1 MRGNWEG
8 DVDLGDGSLQVL
20 LKEYKDR
27 CSFVK
32 SIGIGKRLNLIQ
44 DDVSKVKVEIES
56 DVVFLVG
63 GSEEASKIYNK
74 AFEGGW
80 SAESKLMALAW
91 NVTGFQ
97 ELLKKAKGL
106 VMELGGVLES
116 VCGGLTSYLV
126 KLKSRLQQYTKE
138 LFSKKR
144 VAASYLL
151 VFMISDELR
160 NRKPYAVPVQFIPY
174 KSLGDSQL
182 RDLQIKLEKSMKS
195 TGMTVVG

>member
-74 AFEGGW
+74 AVEGGR

-126 KLKSRLQQYTKE
+126 KLKSRL
-138 LFSKKR
+138 
-144 VAASYLL
+144 
-151 VFMISDELR
+151 
-160 NRKPYAVPVQFIPY
+160 
-174 KSLGDSQL
+174 
-182 RDLQIKLEKSMKS
+182 
-195 TGMTVVG
+195 